1 MTPRRA
7 AVELAALA
15 GMSVVFL
22 VFAPH
27 DMRLFAPLA
36 LAFFVYVLW
45 DARVRGRAVWPAP
58 RQAASARIKGAC
70 ALLALLTIPAVLA
83 LYAWGATRGQRID
96 LSRSLAG
103 VAAYLPWAYVQ
114 QTLFQRYLL
123 GRLRAALPRAA
134 PGALALGNGL
144 AYGLV
149 HLPDPATTALAALA
163 GALWS
168 AVYLR
173 FRVVLPVAASHA
185 VLGVA
190 YYDFAL
196 GRSVFSE
203 WADRLLR
210 PLAAP

>member
-7 AVELAALA
+7 AIELAALA
-15 GMSVVFL
+15 GMSIVFL
-22 VFAPH
+22 VFAPR
-27 DMRLFAPLA
+27 DMRLYVPLA
-36 LAFFVYVLW
+36 LVFLVYVLW
-45 DARVRGRAVWPAP
+45 DARVRGHEEWPAP
-58 RQAASARIKGAC
+58 RQPASARMKSAG
-70 ALLALLTIPAVLA
+70 ALLAWLTIPAALA
-83 LYAWGATRGQRID
+83 LYAWGAMHGRSAD

-103 VAAYLPWAYVQ
+103 VAVYLPWAYVQ

-123 GRLRAALPRAA
+123 GRIRAALPQAP
-134 PGALALGNGL
+134 PGALALCNGL

-163 GALWS
+163 GCIWS
-168 AVYLR
+168 AAYLR
-173 FRVVLPVAASHA
+173 FRVLLPLAASHA
-185 VLGVA
+185 VLGIA

-196 GRSVFSE
+196 GRSLVSE